1 MLVPVKVAEPSEAD
15 SAPVADHVICHTPAT
30 KASVFEV
37 TRVPPDDASA
47 ER

>member
-30 KASVFEV
+30 KASVFEF
-37 TRVPPDDASA
+37 TRVPPEEVSA